1 MRVIRD
7 APVPLPRPIP
17 TPEPAGVRA
26 GVWEGGAGGAAS
38 RSVSPPTKKQRKKL
52 PGAAAA
58 LGAAPGW
65 APGPPHLS
73 PARRRGRSEQSR
85 AGRRRRPGCRG
96 ATGGGQGASG
106 VEQGARGK
114 RPQAQPGPALPTTH
128 LESLER
134 LAGRQARAAAGQEF
148 GRKREGFYFPWS
160 LKRGS
165 EECEE

>member
-1 MRVIRD
+1 MR
-7 APVPLPRPIP
+7 P
-17 TPEPAGVRA
+17 
-26 GVWEGGAGGAAS
+26 S
-38 RSVSPPTKKQRKKL
+38 
-52 PGAAAA
+52 
-58 LGAAPGW
+58 
-65 APGPPHLS
+65 LS
-73 PARRRGRSEQSR
+73 PARSPPPSPRGSGQGFGKAEREEPLRARCRRRQKNSGKSCREPRQPSGRLRDGLPAPPTFPQPDGGAGANKAGLGAAAGRAAGGRPGPGRGR
-85 AGRRRRPGCRG
+85 AGG
-96 ATGGGQGASG
+96 
-106 VEQGARGK
+106 EQGARGK

>member
-1 MRVIRD
+1 MWG
-7 APVPLPRPIP
+7 
-17 TPEPAGVRA
+17 E
-26 GVWEGGAGGAAS
+26 
-38 RSVSPPTKKQRKKL
+38 
-52 PGAAAA
+52 
-58 LGAAPGW
+58 
-65 APGPPHLS
+65 
-73 PARRRGRSEQSR
+73 
-85 AGRRRRPGCRG
+85 
-96 ATGGGQGASG
+96 QGASG
-106 VEQGARGK
+106 GRAGGEQGARGK

>member
-65 APGPPHLS
+65 APGPPPPFPIPTAGPERTKPGWAPP
-73 PARRRGRSEQSR
+73 PAGLPGGDRER
-85 AGRRRRPGCRG
+85 AGG
-96 ATGGGQGASG
+96 
-106 VEQGARGK
+106 EQGARGK